1 MLVPDKIPKILRDK
15 PLVGLLDSKHVF
27 ISNDDEIRLQHR
39 LELMILELS
48 TDFVVCT
55 KYQKLAI
62 MP

>member
-15 PLVGLLDSKHVF
+15 PLVGVLDSKHVF

-39 LELMILELS
+39 LEMILELS
-48 TDFVVCT
+48 TDLIVCT

>member
-1 MLVPDKIPKILRDK
+1 MLVPYKIPKILRDK
-15 PLVGLLDSKHVF
+15 PLVGVLDSKHVF

-39 LELMILELS
+39 LEMILELS
-48 TDFVVCT
+48 TDLIVCT

>member
-1 MLVPDKIPKILRDK
+1 MLVPYKIPKILRDK

-39 LELMILELS
+39 LEMILELS
-48 TDFVVCT
+48 TDFIVCT